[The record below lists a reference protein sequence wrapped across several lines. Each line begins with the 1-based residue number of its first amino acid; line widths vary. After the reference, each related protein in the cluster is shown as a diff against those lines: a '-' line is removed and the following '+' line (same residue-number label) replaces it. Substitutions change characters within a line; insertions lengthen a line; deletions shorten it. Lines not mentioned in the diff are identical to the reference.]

1 MEAVNNAIEY
11 ITSIL
16 QHGGLFLGILLIFLE
31 SIIPALPLSV
41 FVALNINAY
50 GLIVGI
56 IISWLATCFGCYC
69 SFLFFRYI
77 SNRFIKEKLE
87 KPKLKKVVKKMKTID
102 FSSLVVI
109 IALPFTPAFLINI
122 AAGIVKISKKKFLA
136 AILIGKVF
144 MIIFWG
150 CVGKSLLESMTDI
163 KTIMVISLLIIVAYF
178 VSKLVSKKM
187 KIE

>member
-1 MEAVNNAIEY
+1 
-11 ITSIL
+11 
-16 QHGGLFLGILLIFLE
+16 
-31 SIIPALPLSV
+31 
-41 FVALNINAY
+41 
-50 GLIVGI
+50 
-56 IISWLATCFGCYC
+56 
-69 SFLFFRYI
+69 
-77 SNRFIKEKLE
+77 
-87 KPKLKKVVKKMKTID
+87 MKTID